1 VGVFF
6 DGSETHER
14 RGQGASV
21 ETAVVTA
28 GRRELAVEGGP
39 PGRQRTSALSAL
51 VQENRAECPED
62 LRHARAEPVLVS
74 VPAVPAMAAKGF
86 LVPTAN

>member
-1 VGVFF
+1 MGVFF

-28 GRRELAVEGGP
+28 GRRELAGRRRPRADSGP
-39 PGRQRTSALSAL
+39 PLYLAL
-51 VQENRAECPED
+51 VQENR
-62 LRHARAEPVLVS
+62 
-74 VPAVPAMAAKGF
+74 VPAVPAMAAKRF

>member
-21 ETAVVTA
+21 EAAVVTA
-28 GRRELAVEGGP
+28 GRRELAGRRGP

-51 VQENRAECPED
+51 VQENR
-62 LRHARAEPVLVS
+62 